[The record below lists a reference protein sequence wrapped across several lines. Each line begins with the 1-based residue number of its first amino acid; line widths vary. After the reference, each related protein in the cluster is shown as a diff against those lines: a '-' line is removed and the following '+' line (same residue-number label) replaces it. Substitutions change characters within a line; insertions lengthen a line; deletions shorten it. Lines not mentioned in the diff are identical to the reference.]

1 MQDNPNTEDERYRLD
16 TEDWILAFA
25 PYDGEPRAALSLGV
39 NLMILKSY
47 LAVMP
52 LKISESVEALDSAME
67 LLFPFTEFYDMSFD
81 LFVRLADGKLTLEE
95 EEILKALGVKF

>member
-1 MQDNPNTEDERYRLD
+1 MQNNPNTEDERYPLE

-25 PYDGEPRAALSLGV
+25 PFDGEPGAALSLGV

-52 LKISESVEALDSAME
+52 LKISESVEALDRAMDV
-67 LLFPFTEFYDMSFD
+67 LFPFTEFYDMSFD
-81 LFVRLADGKLTLEE
+81 LFVRLAEGKLTMEE
-95 EEILKALGVKF
+95 EESLKSLGVKF

>member
-1 MQDNPNTEDERYRLD
+1 MQDNPNTENERYPLD

-25 PYDGEPRAALSLGV
+25 PYDGNPRAALSLGV
-39 NLMILKSY
+39 NLMILRAY

-52 LKISESVEALDSAME
+52 LKISESVEAIDRAME
-67 LLFPFTEFYDMSFD
+67 VLFPHTEFHDMSFD

-95 EEILKALGVKF
+95 EEILTALGVKF